1 MNNEQRI
8 IFQKE
13 LLSTIHYQLYIINYT
28 LSIIHYK
35 DYLILFGSTL
45 MPGDIVLAIV
55 SDFM

>member
-1 MNNEQRI
+1 MDNFSYRI
-8 IFQKE
+8 IINYT
-13 LLSTIHYQLYIINYT
+13 LSTIYYQLYIINYT
-28 LSIIHYK
+28 PSIIHYK